1 VAATRFRRTPRA
13 APVRAIAAGLGAAL
27 AMACAGARPPASTGL
42 GPAAG
47 AASTPPELVV
57 LVTVAGMTPADVTS
71 DAAATMPRLAEL
83 AAAGVFAE
91 SVEPVLPATPLPAHA
106 VFATGRP
113 PARNGVTGEY
123 AFGPAGLAVPAPAD
137 HGTPAGPTLWGVLE
151 ARGERVAALGWPGT
165 DRDAARMVG
174 HFPAPVPWAGDTW
187 PRHVASRTTPAW
199 LESARAFGA
208 EKLEVSVD
216 GPARDAVLVGLACE
230 LVRAPQRPR
239 LLLLRLAA
247 SLPVLLAQGPQS
259 TPARAALGGVDVE
272 LARLT
277 RCIADAGLAER
288 TALVVAGDAAVGSL
302 HTVIEP
308 NVTLEDA
315 GLLVPD
321 PKGGLSLVRWSAF
334 ARTNGGSSLVY
345 ARDEDD
351 ALLARRALEGAAATT
366 QAFRVISADELFR
379 LGADPEAW
387 FGLEAAAGY
396 GFGPAATGPRLHF
409 AAEKGAAGY
418 LAPPNGRSTGFVA
431 TGAGVRSAVRVP
443 TMRQLDVGP
452 TVAALLGVSLGETEG
467 RALVGALAFGEVA
480 PLALEKQPG
489 SELRDVPR
497 ATGKETDDGR

>member
-1 VAATRFRRTPRA
+1 MA
-13 APVRAIAAGLGAAL
+13 LGA
-27 AMACAGARPPASTGL
+27 ACAGARPDGVAAL
-42 GPAAG
+42 GSPAG
-47 AASTPPELVV
+47 ATPTPPELVV
-57 LVTVAGMTPADVTS
+57 LVTVAGMTPADVAP
-71 DAAATMPRLAEL
+71 DASAAMPQLAQL
-83 AAAGVFAE
+83 AALGVVADR
-91 SVEPVLPATPLPAHA
+91 VDPVLPATPLPAHA

-123 AFGPAGLAVPAPAD
+123 ALGPAGLAVPAPAD
-137 HGTPAGPTLWGVLE
+137 HGTPAGPTLWSVLA

-165 DRDAARMVG
+165 DRDAPRMLA

-199 LESARAFGA
+199 LERARAPGA
-208 EKLEVSVD
+208 ESIEVAFD
-216 GPARDAVLVGLACE
+216 GPERDRVLVGLACE
-230 LVRAPQRPR
+230 LVRAPARPR

-259 TPARAALGGVDVE
+259 TPARAALAGVDAE

-277 RCIADAGLAER
+277 RCIADAGLAAR

-308 NVTLEDA
+308 NVALDDA
-315 GLLVPD
+315 GLLVTD

-334 ARTNGGSSLVY
+334 ARTSGGSALVY

-387 FGLEAAAGY
+387 FGLEASPGY

-418 LAPPNGRSTGFVA
+418 LAPPNGRSAGFVA
-431 TGAGVRSAVRVP
+431 AGAGVRSGVRVP
-443 TMRQLDVGP
+443 SLRQLDVGP

-467 RALVGALAFGEVA
+467 RALVGALAFGAVA

-489 SELRDVPR
+489 SELREVPR
-497 ATGKETDDGR
+497 ATGRGADDGR